1 MPDQKESIPSPIPH
15 LDPAAWEEHE
25 GFRETFLLHYTEP
38 EANTTLRHLGSLL
51 FNLALESSGGWPH
64 HPGGVTRSELQAAL
78 ADLRYLQGFLASVG
92 REHLVSSLNAADD
105 TLSRF
110 AAERSEEVGRIAD
123 RIEEELGQWD
133 S

>member
-78 ADLRYLQGFLASVG
+78 ADLKSEVIALAVG
-92 REHLVSSLNAADD
+92 
-105 TLSRF
+105 
-110 AAERSEEVGRIAD
+110 AAEQVVQRNLDTAAQTELIENYINQVGS
-123 RIEEELGQWD
+123 QN
-133 S
+133 